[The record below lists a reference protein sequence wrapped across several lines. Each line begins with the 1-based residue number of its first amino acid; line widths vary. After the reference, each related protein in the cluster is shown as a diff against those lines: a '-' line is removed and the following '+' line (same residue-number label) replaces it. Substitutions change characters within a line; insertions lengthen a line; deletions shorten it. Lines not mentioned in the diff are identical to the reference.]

1 MEPVDP
7 TRWDVAYASFP
18 SIDRWLTA
26 AIDGTYWAAV
36 LVRLRAAQAAVP
48 VQTRDD
54 EVHKSLRAAALNTGA
69 LEGLHAADRGLTL
82 TVITDAAWQAAL
94 ERAEGKEAVT
104 FVEAA
109 LEAFDVALDLATTA
123 QPLSEAIIRRLHE
136 IVTAPQDT
144 YEVETTIGRQG

>member
-1 MEPVDP
+1 MSPWSAGFVQQLP
-7 TRWDVAYASFP
+7 RGPSF
-18 SIDRWLTA
+18 DNGTA
-26 AIDGTYWAAV
+26 TDTF
-36 LVRLRAAQAAVP
+36 
-48 VQTRDD
+48 T
-54 EVHKSLRAAALNTGA
+54 VHD
-69 LEGLHAADRGLTL
+69 ADRGLTL

-136 IVTAPQDT
+136 RVTDPQDT
-144 YEVETTIGRQG
+144 